1 MRFLIPFLPLVAHA
15 QNTSPTIKQLVYRV
29 SYYVLNPLIKVGFVV
44 AAGYFVW
51 GVVEYL
57 FDRNAGKLSESS
69 AFGGQG
75 GSADRIV
82 YGLFGL
88 FIMVSAFGIMQLIK
102 NLIGSTI
109 QVY

>member
-1 MRFLIPFLPLVAHA
+1 MQFLLPFLPLVAHA
-15 QNTSPTIKQLVYRV
+15 QNTSPTVKQLVYRI
-29 SYYVLNPLIKVGFVV
+29 SFYVLNPLIKVGFVV
-44 AAGYFVW
+44 AAAFFLW

-57 FDRNAGKLSESS
+57 WDRNAGRMTDSA
-69 AFGGQG
+69 AFGGKG
-75 GSADRIV
+75 GSADRIT